1 MSIYHIAD
9 HHFKSIFVYYFMYFY
24 FWKQYF
30 AEINLVRRKW
40 LFISICTLHNNVSI
54 IINSPSYVFNTGI
67 KRAPALK
74 TPVNKMDYY
83 SKIRVCVL
91 LYLVLKNNYNVKTC
105 WRGVAPYCCIIV
117 IVDVHTYFIGIF
129 CYTWLEKVF
138 IIYIMVDAVIFLQ
151 KVT

>member
-1 MSIYHIAD
+1 
-9 HHFKSIFVYYFMYFY
+9 MYFY

-40 LFISICTLHNNVSI
+40 LLFISICTLHNNVSI

-91 LYLVLKNNYNVKTC
+91 LYLVLK
-105 WRGVAPYCCIIV
+105 IITLLNFAM
-117 IVDVHTYFIGIF
+117 ILSITS
-129 CYTWLEKVF
+129 L
-138 IIYIMVDAVIFLQ
+138 LL
-151 KVT
+151 